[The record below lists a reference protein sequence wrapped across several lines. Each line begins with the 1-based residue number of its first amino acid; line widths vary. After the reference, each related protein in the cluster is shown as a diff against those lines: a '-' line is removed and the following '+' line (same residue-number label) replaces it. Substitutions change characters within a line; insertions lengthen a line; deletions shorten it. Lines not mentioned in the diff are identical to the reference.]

1 MRAGSLN
8 RRVTLQQKSGGLDPI
23 GQPLPDTWSDVA
35 TVWANVR
42 FLNGTESI
50 KADAEASIARASIRI
65 RFRNGLDA
73 GMRVTYSGMAFE
85 VRAVLPDA
93 EQREYVD
100 LVCEVINVN

>member
-8 RRVTLQQKSGGLDPI
+8 RRVTIQEKSGGFDEI

-65 RFRNGLDA
+65 RYRPGLNA
-73 GMRVTYSGMAFE
+73 GMRAKYGDMIFE
-85 VRAVLPDA
+85 VRAVLPDVDR
-93 EQREYVD
+93 REHVD
-100 LVCEVINVN
+100 LVCEVINVS